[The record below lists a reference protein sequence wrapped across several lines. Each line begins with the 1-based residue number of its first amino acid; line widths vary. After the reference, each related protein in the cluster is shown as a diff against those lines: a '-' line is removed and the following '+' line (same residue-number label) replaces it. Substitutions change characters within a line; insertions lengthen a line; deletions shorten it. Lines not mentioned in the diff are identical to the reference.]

1 MPAKLHYEIAFQTSR
16 LLRHMTYWL
25 LAHRKRELQVDAAVA
40 EFGKG
45 VRELEAEIARV
56 LAGSVRER
64 FEQNLKQ
71 HMAAGLPQ
79 DLATRV
85 ATLDAHNAA
94 LDIVELSLTHHMS
107 VVEAARIYFE
117 VGARVGIDWVRDQIE
132 RLPVDG
138 PWQATARGGLRD
150 SALRIHRRLADRV
163 LTRKDKGNAQARVT
177 GWVSSVGEELA
188 HWQRTLTEMRA
199 AGASDFATLTV
210 GVESVRQLA
219 D

>member
-1 MPAKLHYEIAFQTSR
+1 
-16 LLRHMTYWL
+16 MTYWL

-45 VRELEAEIARV
+45 VRELEAEIAQV
-56 LAGSVRER
+56 LAGSARDR
-64 FEQNLKQ
+64 FEESLKQ
-71 HMAAGLPQ
+71 HVSAGVPHE
-79 DLATRV
+79 LATRV

-94 LDIVELSLTHHMS
+94 LDIVELSLSHRVS

-132 RLPVDG
+132 RLPVEG

-150 SALRIHRRLADRV
+150 SALRIHRRLAERV
-163 LTRKDKGNAQARVT
+163 LSRKDKGNAQARVAA
-177 GWVSSVGEELA
+177 WMASVGEELA

-199 AGASDFATLTV
+199 AGAGDFATLTV
-210 GVESVRQLA
+210 GVESVRKLA